1 MKIDI
6 INKIFNEDALSG
18 MSKIADDFVDLIVAD
33 PPYCLGKDYGNDS
46 DKLSSRDYLNWTFCW
61 FDLVYKKLKNN
72 GSLYVFLSWQYTPEI
87 FSYFKKKMRMV
98 NEIIWDRHVPSM
110 GGSTRKYSSVYDSI
124 GFFVKNDD
132 YYFDLDSIRV
142 PYDEATKKART
153 RSIFVGKKW
162 LEMGYNPKDLWSYSR
177 IHKQDPE
184 RRNHPT
190 QKPLFI
196 IERII
201 KASCPVGGLVLDPF
215 MGSGTTA
222 VASVRNNRNFV
233 GFEINGNYYK
243 DSLER
248 IKMEKQKGKQ
258 LGLLLEA
265 SSASFD
271 EEKTII
277 KA

>member
-46 DKLSSRDYLNWTFCW
+46 DRLSSSDYLEWMFRW
-61 FDLVYKKLKNN
+61 FDLVYGKLKEN

>member
-1 MKIDI
+1 M
-6 INKIFNEDALSG
+6 F
-18 MSKIADDFVDLIVAD
+18 
-33 PPYCLGKDYGNDS
+33 
-46 DKLSSRDYLNWTFCW
+46 RW
-61 FDLVYKKLKNN
+61 FDLVYGKLKEN

-124 GFFVKNDD
+124 GFFVKNDE

>member
-1 MKIDI
+1 MKTDI
-6 INKIFNEDALSG
+6 TNKIFNEDALLG
-18 MSKIADDFVDLIVAD
+18 INKIADSSVDLIVAD

-46 DKLSSRDYLNWTFCW
+46 DKLSSSDYLEWMFRW
-61 FDLVYKKLKNN
+61 FDLVYGKLKEN
-72 GSLYVFLSWQYTPEI
+72 GSLYIFLSWQYTPEI

-201 KASCPVGGLVLDPF
+201 KASCPIGGLVLDPF

-233 GFEINGNYYK
+233 GFEINENYYK

-265 SSASFD
+265 SGASFD
-271 EEKTII
+271 KEKTII

>member
-1 MKIDI
+1 MKTDI
-6 INKIFNEDALSG
+6 TNKIFNEDALLG
-18 MSKIADDFVDLIVAD
+18 IDKIVDGSVDLIVAD